1 MSKNN
6 IYTEKDSF
14 GSRPN
19 KRPNKD
25 EWIEESF
32 GVEPGSNGGSL
43 RKKPLK
49 QNKKK
54 K

>member
-6 IYTEKDSF
+6 IYTEKESF

-19 KRPNKD
+19 KRSKTE

-32 GVEPGSNGGSL
+32 GIEPGSDGG
-43 RKKPLK
+43 RIKNKPP
-49 QNKKK
+49 KKK
-54 K
+54 IKK